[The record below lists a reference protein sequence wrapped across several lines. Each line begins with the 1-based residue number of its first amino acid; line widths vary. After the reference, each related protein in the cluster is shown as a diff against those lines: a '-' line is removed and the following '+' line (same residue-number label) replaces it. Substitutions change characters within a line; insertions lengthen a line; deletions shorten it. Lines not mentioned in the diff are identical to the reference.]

1 MNAGGSRLSVRDQA
15 KPLILIA
22 SVAAGLILNRLTGGL
37 SSLIYVVQIGVF
49 LVIFAVMLPVE
60 IEQLSGAFRK
70 VKPTLLA
77 LAVNFLF
84 IPAFAWTLGWLFLR
98 GQPDVWARVI
108 LYTLTPCIG
117 WYLIFIDLAEGDVPW
132 GMALLP

>member
-60 IEQLSGAFRK
+60 IEQLSG
-70 VKPTLLA
+70 PS
-77 LAVNFLF
+77 
-84 IPAFAWTLGWLFLR
+84 
-98 GQPDVWARVI
+98 AR
-108 LYTLTPCIG
+108 
-117 WYLIFIDLAEGDVPW
+117 
-132 GMALLP
+132 